1 MTVTPPM
8 PTYVPLRT
16 LFGKELISR
25 TMVGSILL
33 IALNTVSFGFAAWL
47 PTFFVKQGFTVATS
61 LGFNTLMSAGGP
73 IGALIG
79 LWLSDR
85 VGRKRSIVIT
95 CSVMMM
101 LALVY
106 PNVKAIWLLMSV
118 GFCLITT
125 LYVAAAL
132 SFAIYVP
139 ELFPTEVRMRGAG
152 LCNTAGRAMV
162 VLTPYL
168 VVPIFQSTGIAG
180 VTGLMV
186 AFLTIATITVAMFGI
201 ETKKMAL
208 EDLNPLS
215 RPDADKNP
223 LDLKGLDSRA
233 PGVSI

>member
-1 MTVTPPM
+1 
-8 PTYVPLRT
+8 
-16 LFGKELISR
+16 
-25 TMVGSILL
+25 
-33 IALNTVSFGFAAWL
+33 
-47 PTFFVKQGFTVATS
+47 
-61 LGFNTLMSAGGP
+61 LGFNTLMSAGAP

-85 VGRKRSIVIT
+85 VGRKKSIMIT
-95 CSVMMM
+95 CSLMMA

-106 PNVKAIWLLMSV
+106 PNVSAIWLLMTV

-125 LYVAAAL
+125 LYVAAAP

-168 VVPIFQSTGIAG
+168 VVPIFQNTGIAG
-180 VTGLMV
+180 VIGLLVAFLMV
-186 AFLTIATITVAMFGI
+186 AIITVALFGI
-201 ETKKMAL
+201 ETKQMAL

-215 RPDADKNP
+215 QPIAKKDA
-223 LDLKGLDSRA
+223 LDRNDFDRQASQ
-233 PGVSI
+233 VST